1 MKMSDFQCLIE
12 KNSDYKDVCLT
23 ILLILQVLTIFII
36 SPVTE
41 SEHKNYH
48 WLNNTLFSAMALISV
63 FIVSKDIKRYLAILS
78 FSFCLVGLA
87 VGSTTTTHKTTGILV
102 LLSGIFFCLN
112 VSWIVAKQVFDEGVV
127 TLHRIR
133 GAMVIYLNISLLFA
147 LLDCLL
153 VGFIPDAYTGISDDN
168 SIETMLYFS
177 LTTLTTLGYGDILA
191 IHPFARNLAML
202 EAVMGQFYMGT
213 MIAIL
218 VGLHIAQRAP
228 ASKK

>member
-48 WLNNTLFSAMALISV
+48 WLNNALFSAMALISV
-63 FIVSKDIKRYLAILS
+63 FIVSKDIKGIWLS
-78 FSFCLVGLA
+78 SVFLFVWSGCRRVNNDHA
-87 VGSTTTTHKTTGILV
+87 QNHRDTGSPV
-102 LLSGIFFCLN
+102 RDFFCLN

-177 LTTLTTLGYGDILA
+177 LTTRTTLGYGDILA

-202 EAVMGQFYMGT
+202 EAVMGQF
-213 MIAIL
+213 IW
-218 VGLHIAQRAP
+218 VR
-228 ASKK
+228 

>member
-48 WLNNTLFSAMALISV
+48 WLNNALFSAMALISV

-87 VGSTTTTHKTTGILV
+87 GQQRPRTKPQGYWFSCQGFFSVSTLAGLWQNRFSMRV
-102 LLSGIFFCLN
+102 L
-112 VSWIVAKQVFDEGVV
+112 
-127 TLHRIR
+127 
-133 GAMVIYLNISLLFA
+133 
-147 LLDCLL
+147 
-153 VGFIPDAYTGISDDN
+153 
-168 SIETMLYFS
+168 
-177 LTTLTTLGYGDILA
+177 
-191 IHPFARNLAML
+191 
-202 EAVMGQFYMGT
+202 
-213 MIAIL
+213 
-218 VGLHIAQRAP
+218 
-228 ASKK
+228 

>member
-1 MKMSDFQCLIE
+1 
-12 KNSDYKDVCLT
+12 
-23 ILLILQVLTIFII
+23 
-36 SPVTE
+36 
-41 SEHKNYH
+41 
-48 WLNNTLFSAMALISV
+48 MALISV
-63 FIVSKDIKRYLAILS
+63 FIVSKDIKDIWLS
-78 FSFCLVGLA
+78 SVFLLSGRVGRRVNNDHA
-87 VGSTTTTHKTTGILV
+87 QNHRVLV

-218 VGLHIAQRAP
+218 VGLHIAQRTP
-228 ASKK
+228 TSKSE